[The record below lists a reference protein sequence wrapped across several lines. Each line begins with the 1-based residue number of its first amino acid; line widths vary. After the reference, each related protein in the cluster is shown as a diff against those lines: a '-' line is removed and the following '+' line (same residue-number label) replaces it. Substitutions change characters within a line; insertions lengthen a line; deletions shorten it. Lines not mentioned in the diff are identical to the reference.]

1 MSSTTATTAVG
12 TVERRS
18 LSAVLLARRG
28 AVYVPASRATP
39 GIDSAAGVALLE
51 ADLLDLGYL
60 LSVPLRDALG
70 RLDRE
75 ELGRVGRALLADLDR
90 GLGSDRTHT
99 PLFRNFPESTPHD
112 TFGFFVERVL
122 TYLLQDAEAPCVLC
136 GEHGTVHAVAP
147 CAHLV
152 CRACFDGSDF
162 SACPICHRRIEADDP
177 FLRPAR
183 PRPAAD
189 PTRALPARLRVLA
202 HGGTPQGRS
211 DAAGRELAA
220 LLARSGAL
228 SPQDTD
234 DLDTLLTTR
243 DRSDLRWLPE
253 VIAARESKARVLAWL
268 LEDPTGYD
276 STLPA
281 VAARIDTAT
290 DVLRLLAVR
299 AGGDAGLVQIPR
311 LRSLPRP
318 VRRTLLAALNALAPA
333 QAVQDM
339 ARHRRA
345 WLRAAELLHPFESA
359 DRYPD
364 AALAFAA
371 LRRTR
376 TGSDALGVTLRATAE
391 RTAYATLRGD
401 TVQITGW
408 GSQVEAALAADDID
422 TALALLSQRPGE
434 LLRRLDHLLRTAD
447 DTRHATVVAAL
458 RAAAP
463 RVAPAVL
470 FSALGEV
477 RTRARKGSGRVVFP
491 KGGAARVHYLDE
503 TRRPLAADLV
513 AQVTEVLTREALRRA
528 ERAPAVDTAVI
539 DAELAG
545 VVAPFAERTASRA
558 LVTLP
563 RGSEI
568 TLPDSLTLRLF
579 LHWME
584 SADSG
589 RTDLDLSLAM
599 FSDDWVEVGRC
610 DYTSLRFA
618 GTAAVHSG
626 DLTSAPAPQ
635 GATEFADLDL
645 EQLADAGV
653 RYVMAIA
660 FSYNSVPFE
669 NLAEAFAG
677 VMVRDR
683 PGQEGPVFEP
693 RSVEQRFDLT
703 SRARAAV
710 PLIIDVYARSLRWLD
725 VVHGVTGTN
734 HSIAQHSN
742 ELGILGSALT
752 DLYTSGARVGLGEL
766 ATWQA
771 AGRART
777 VMVRHADATTSTY
790 RRGGAEDAYAFAA
803 RLGTPATDTAAD
815 GDLPPAQLAYLM
827 RGDVDLAPGSEVYAL
842 HPAALDAAGVRLL
855 SATDVTSAFAA
866 D

>member
-1 MSSTTATTAVG
+1 MSSTTATSVVG
-12 TVERRS
+12 TAERRS
-18 LSAVLLARRG
+18 LDAVLLARRG
-28 AVYVPASRATP
+28 AVYVPVSQAAA

-60 LSVPLRDALG
+60 LSAPLRDALG

-75 ELGRVGRALLADLDR
+75 ELQRTGSALLADLHR
-90 GLGSDRTHT
+90 ALGSDRPHT
-99 PLFRNFPESTPHD
+99 PLFREFPASTPHD
-112 TFGFFVERVL
+112 TFRFYVDRVL
-122 TYLLQDAEAPCVLC
+122 SYLLQDPETPCVLC
-136 GEHGTVHAVAP
+136 GEYGTVHAVSP

-152 CRACFDGSDF
+152 CRSCFDGADF
-162 SACPICHRRIEADDP
+162 SACPICHRRIDADDP
-177 FLRPAR
+177 FLQPAR
-183 PRPAAD
+183 VRSAAD
-189 PTRALPARLRVLA
+189 PNRALPARLRILA
-202 HGGTPQGRS
+202 HGGPPADRS
-211 DAAGRELAA
+211 EDAGREIAT
-220 LLARSGAL
+220 LLARPGAL

-234 DLDTLLTTR
+234 DLTTLLTTR
-243 DRSDLRWLPE
+243 DRNDLRWLPE
-253 VIAARESKARVLAWL
+253 VIAARETKARVLAWL
-268 LEDPTGYD
+268 LEDPAGYPT
-276 STLPA
+276 TLPA
-281 VAARIDTAT
+281 IVARIDTAT

-299 AGGDAGLVQIPR
+299 SGGDAGLVEIPR
-311 LRSLPRP
+311 FRSLPRP
-318 VRRTLLAALNALAPA
+318 VRRTLLAALDALEPA

-339 ARHRRA
+339 GRHRRA
-345 WLRAAELLHPFESA
+345 WLHAAELLHPFESA
-359 DRYPD
+359 DRHPD

-376 TGSDALGVTLRATAE
+376 VGGDALGLGLRATAD
-391 RTAYATLRGD
+391 RSSHATLRES
-401 TVQITGW
+401 TVHVSNW
-408 GSQVEAALAADDID
+408 GSQVETALAADDVA
-422 TALALLSQRPGE
+422 TALALLAQRPGE

-447 DTRHATVVAAL
+447 DTQHGAVIAAL
-458 RAAAP
+458 RVAAP

-470 FSALGEV
+470 FSTLGAV
-477 RTRARKGSGRVVFP
+477 RTRARKGNGRVVFP
-491 KGGAARVHYLDE
+491 KGGATRVHYLDE

-528 ERAPAVDTAVI
+528 ELAPAVDTALI

-584 SADSG
+584 SAESG

-599 FSDDWVEVGRC
+599 FNDDWVEVGRC

-618 GTAAVHSG
+618 GSAAVHSG

-635 GATEFADLDL
+635 GATEFVDLNL
-645 EQLADAGV
+645 EGLADAGV

-669 NLAEAFAG
+669 ELAEAFAG

-683 PGQEGPVFEP
+683 PGQEGPVFDP

-710 PLIIDVYARSLRWLD
+710 PLIVDVYARTLRWLD

-734 HSIAQHSN
+734 HSVARHVS
-742 ELGILGSALT
+742 ELGVLGSALT

-777 VMVRHADATTSTY
+777 VIVRHADATTSTY
-790 RRGGAEDAYAFAA
+790 HRRTLEDTYAFAA
-803 RLGTPATDTAAD
+803 RLGTPDTD
-815 GDLPPAQLAYLM
+815 PANDQPHPELAYLL
-827 RGDVDLAPGSEVYAL
+827 RGDIALAPGSETYAL
-842 HPAALDAAGVRLL
+842 HPAALDATKVRLL
-855 SATDVTSAFAA
+855 SATDVTAAFPAS
-866 D
+866 